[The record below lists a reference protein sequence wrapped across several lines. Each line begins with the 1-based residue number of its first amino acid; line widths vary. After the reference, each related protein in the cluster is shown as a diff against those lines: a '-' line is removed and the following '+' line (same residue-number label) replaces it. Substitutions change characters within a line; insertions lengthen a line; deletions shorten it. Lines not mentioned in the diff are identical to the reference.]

1 MFVNDGQIQL
11 TQPFGQWIS
20 KYAADTR
27 FSRYLEVGT
36 WNGRGSTCCFYHGFC
51 ERKDSP
57 MLQSYE
63 IFDQRVREASKVW
76 DSVKSIRIIH
86 GRVLENHECPMYDV
100 VQRLHVTGF
109 NPEWHAEDIRNFWS
123 CSYVAPEEPEV
134 VLLDG
139 AEYLTYYEFEKFRH
153 MDSIRVF
160 MFDDIGTAKNWHAHK
175 VLLESPEWN
184 LVASGTDRNGWSV
197 FERITASSAQTPE
210 IPADLE

>member
-11 TQPFGQWIS
+11 TQPFGQWIA

-36 WNGRGSTCCFYHGFC
+36 WNGRGSTCCFYYGFC
-51 ERKDSP
+51 ERNDTP
-57 MLQSYE
+57 VLQSYE

-76 DSVKSIRIIH
+76 DGVKGIHIIH
-86 GRVLENHECPMYDV
+86 GRVLENHECPTFED
-100 VQRLHVTGF
+100 VQRIHPII
-109 NPEWHAEDIRNFWS
+109 NPEWHTEDVRNFWS
-123 CSYVAPEEPEV
+123 CPYVAPEEPEV

-139 AEYLTYYEFEKFRH
+139 AEYLTYFEFEKFRK

-160 MFDDIGTAKNWHAHK
+160 MFDDIGTAKNPYAHK

-197 FERITASSAQTPE
+197 FERLIASSAQTPE
-210 IPADLE
+210 ILADLEQ